1 MHAALLAVALAAG
14 QADVPRLQAVLHAWR
29 NTPAAA
35 AVATQVVVS
44 EAAREGVASVE
55 PCVIA
60 WEASIPKVAF
70 RQGGLTVVL
79 DGDRLKAAHEAGD
92 AAVDRTVGKDRLA
105 AWNINFAEMPWPQ
118 PGLALAPEAD
128 ALRVFDPEAGAL
140 EVKSV
145 EVQDDGGVKAQL
157 QGPRGTWML
166 RFRGERAPKL
176 IEAERTITSGPRVPA
191 NGRITWK
198 MHFEPAEMES
208 GVWMVPVEGR
218 RRVDRVEDALP
229 AKAKKPKPKDAAPV
243 DAQATDGE
251 SPKPKSGDSIP
262 STP

>member
-14 QADVPRLQAVLHAWR
+14 QADVPKLQAVLHAWR

-92 AAVDRTVGKDRLA
+92 AAVDRKRYRAKG
-105 AWNINFAEMPWPQ
+105 
-118 PGLALAPEAD
+118 G
-128 ALRVFDPEAGAL
+128 GA
-140 EVKSV
+140 
-145 EVQDDGGVKAQL
+145 
-157 QGPRGTWML
+157 
-166 RFRGERAPKL
+166 
-176 IEAERTITSGPRVPA
+176 
-191 NGRITWK
+191 
-198 MHFEPAEMES
+198 
-208 GVWMVPVEGR
+208 
-218 RRVDRVEDALP
+218 
-229 AKAKKPKPKDAAPV
+229 
-243 DAQATDGE
+243 
-251 SPKPKSGDSIP
+251 
-262 STP
+262 